1 MGSGA
6 DLRSRLISVTA
17 PLGAL
22 TKSDDNATA
31 KLEKLLV
38 RSRVDDAAALTP
50 RELSVERATWYD
62 PQTLSP
68 ERTQRIDQLVAEF
81 DPSQPSEFRVF
92 RREAPLNA
100 PALDLATPAW
110 GRGGAIAQTI
120 GPVNDWSRFI
130 LPEARGRRFYS
141 ICHSSS

>member
-6 DLRSRLISVTA
+6 DLRSRLVFVTA

-22 TKSDDNATA
+22 TKADDNATA
-31 KLEKLLV
+31 KLENLLV

-50 RELSVERATWYD
+50 RELSVERATLYG
-62 PQTLSP
+62 PENLSP
-68 ERTQRIDQLVAEF
+68 ERAQRIDQLVAET
-81 DPSQPSEFRVF
+81 DPSLPSEFQVF

-110 GRGGAIAQTI
+110 GRGGAVAQTI
-120 GPVNDWSRFI
+120 GPVNGVD
-130 LPEARGRRFYS
+130 GR
-141 ICHSSS
+141 